1 MRAPWLD
8 GVAAGALLALSVAFV
23 MVPPPAAAQQP
34 ASVEGVPVP
43 EAANVPPLTAADVAP
58 AGPAAPATT
67 ATVSPSPAPATTP
80 EPAAPAI
87 TAAAPPVAA
96 PAAPPASD
104 APPAAT
110 PPAAA
115 PATAATAPAPDSA
128 STPPATAQDATTP
141 QLSPADTAVAD
152 KLREFVTTRVDRFI
166 DGKKDQTAVAEF
178 YKARNYAP
186 AWVEQGAPSA
196 RMKAAIARLKL
207 ADADGLDA
215 NDYAT
220 PDLKV
225 LTDPDSI
232 AQAELTLTNS
242 LLTFARQA
250 QIGRVNSSRI
260 SPNIDFTPQAPE
272 PANVL
277 KTLTD
282 DSDVTAALD
291 GFNPPHEGFRALKA
305 KLAELRGQPDDKVPH
320 VGNGP
325 TLKRGMKDKRVPVLR
340 ERLEVQAHAEAAP
353 DDITFDKTL
362 VEAVKAFQKQ
372 KGIKAT
378 GTLTPATVDALNG
391 RSRGRDVNT
400 IVSNMERWR
409 WLPRDLG
416 EAYVM
421 VNIPDFTLKAVKNG
435 HTLFHTRIVTGTAK
449 TPSPS
454 FSAAIE
460 TVQLNPSWHVPQSII
475 YGEYLPA
482 MERDP
487 GVLTRMGFQVT
498 HNRDGSIAIRQPPGE
513 RNALGRIK
521 FNFPNKF
528 QVYLHDT
535 PTKYM
540 FAHEKR
546 AYSHG
551 CMRVQNPDQ
560 FAEALLSVAMP
571 EQHYTAKRITSM
583 YGSGEQWLRFK
594 KNIPVHLVYMNAYV
608 DEGGKLVIRND
619 VYGWDGRVQS
629 ALRGQYLVVAERSQK
644 VGGAGGGSAQ
654 RAHRARRQV
663 VEQQPRQGF
672 FLFPFFR

>member
-1 MRAPWLD
+1 MEDGPMRAPWLD
-8 GVAAGALLALSVAFV
+8 GVAAGALLALSMAFV
-23 MVPPPAAAQQP
+23 TPSPVSAQQP
-34 ASVEGVPVP
+34 TMVEGVPVP
-43 EAANVPPLTAADVAP
+43 EAANVPPPTAADFAP
-58 AGPAAPATT
+58 ATPAAPATT
-67 ATVSPSPAPATTP
+67 ATVSPAATPELAAPTATAAAPAATP
-80 EPAAPAI
+80 APAAPAPANE
-87 TAAAPPVAA
+87 AAISNAVPTPESANVPP
-96 PAAPPASD
+96 P
-104 APPAAT
+104 
-110 PPAAA
+110 
-115 PATAATAPAPDSA
+115 
-128 STPPATAQDATTP
+128 TAQDVTTP
-141 QLSPADTAVAD
+141 SLSPADTALAD
-152 KLREFVTTRVDRFI
+152 KLREFVTTRIDRFI
-166 DGKKDQTAVAEF
+166 DGKKEQTAVAEF

-186 AWVEQGAPSA
+186 AWAEQGVPSA

-225 LTDPDSI
+225 LTDADSI
-232 AQAELTLTNS
+232 AQAELQLTNS

-260 SPNIDFTPQAPE
+260 SPNIDFTPHAPE
-272 PANVL
+272 PANIL
-277 KTLTD
+277 KTVSD
-282 DSDVTAALD
+282 GSDVTAALD
-291 GFNPPHEGFRALKA
+291 GFNPPHAGFRALKA
-305 KLAELRGQPDDKVPH
+305 KLTELRGQPDDKVPH

-325 TLKRGMKDKRVPVLR
+325 TLKHGMKDKRVPVLR
-340 ERLEVQAHAEAAP
+340 ERLAVQLPAEADPA
-353 DDITFDKTL
+353 DTSYDKTL
-362 VEAVKAFQKQ
+362 AEAVKAFQKQ
-372 KGIKAT
+372 KGMKAT

-421 VNIPDFTLKAVKNG
+421 VNIPDFTLKAVRG
-435 HTLFHTRIVTGTAK
+435 GQTLFHTRIVTGTAR

-460 TVQLNPSWHVPQSII
+460 TVQVNPSWHVPQSII

-487 GVLTRMGFQVT
+487 GVLARMGFQVT

-540 FAHEKR
+540 FAHDKR

-571 EQHYTAKRITSM
+571 EQHYTARRITSM
-583 YGSGEQWLRFK
+583 YGGGEQWLRFK

-608 DEGGKLVIRND
+608 DDAGKLVIRDD

-644 VGGAGGGSAQ
+644 VGGGGGASAG
-654 RAHRARRQV
+654 RAQRARRQV